1 MTKLFILSLNI
12 RILKVSNKI
21 LFNEFRVENKNN
33 ILHPRSQNLLIY
45 IHFLKVIPGVGVAP
59 LPIIEPGV
67 GEVFPPAP
75 VPILD
80 ASITPPL
87 KTLLGGVTG
96 LFAPD

>member
-1 MTKLFILSLNI
+1 MNLEKNKNIILHSCSHNLFIH
-12 RILKVSNKI
+12 
-21 LFNEFRVENKNN
+21 F
-33 ILHPRSQNLLIY
+33 
-45 IHFLKVIPGVGVAP
+45 HFLNVIPGVGVAP

-67 GEVFPPAP
+67 GEVFPPTP

-87 KTLLGGVTG
+87 NTLLGGVTG